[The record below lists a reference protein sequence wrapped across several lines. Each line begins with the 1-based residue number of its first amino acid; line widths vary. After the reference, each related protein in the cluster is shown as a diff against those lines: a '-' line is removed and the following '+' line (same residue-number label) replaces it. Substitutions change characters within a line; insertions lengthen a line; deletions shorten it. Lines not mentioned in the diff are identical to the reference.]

1 MEEARAIVAERR
13 RQAEED
19 AKRAHEARLAKA
31 KADLEAEKREGLRI
45 IYADYTHAM
54 RIGDFDK
61 IYLLID
67 NYGADVNWEDTYGNT
82 PLIAACR
89 YGLRLPI
96 RNLIERGAD
105 ADYENKFGMTPLI
118 EACKGGYSLLI
129 PTLLFDEAKRPRC
142 SVDLVNMYGK
152 TAKDY
157 AIESG
162 HAIKIVPLLEA
173 GVGDQK
179 AALEAIFGTSKKPKK
194 ETFDRKKFMED
205 LKNNLKKKKEN
216 LIHIVMTP
224 HRKFKKWHY
233 KKYKEEGKKNI
244 SHLYAKYLSIGMPN
258 ANIYSIKPT
267 TS

>member
-1 MEEARAIVAERR
+1 
-13 RQAEED
+13 
-19 AKRAHEARLAKA
+19 
-31 KADLEAEKREGLRI
+31 
-45 IYADYTHAM
+45 
-54 RIGDFDK
+54 
-61 IYLLID
+61 
-67 NYGADVNWEDTYGNT
+67 
-82 PLIAACR
+82 
-89 YGLRLPI
+89 
-96 RNLIERGAD
+96 
-105 ADYENKFGMTPLI
+105 
-118 EACKGGYSLLI
+118 
-129 PTLLFDEAKRPRC
+129 
-142 SVDLVNMYGK
+142 
-152 TAKDY
+152 
-157 AIESG
+157 
-162 HAIKIVPLLEA
+162 
-173 GVGDQK
+173 QK